1 MKTISLIQGSPEWLA
16 HRAQHFNASDAPAMM
31 GCSPHMTR
39 TELLTMKKTGI
50 TAEVDAATQR
60 RFDDGHRFE
69 ALARPLAEAIVGE
82 DLYPVTGTNGELSAS
97 FDGLTLMEDTAFEH
111 KTLNEGLRYT
121 PWDEGN
127 GYHLPLHYR
136 VQMEHQLAVSG
147 ANLVLFMASE
157 WKGDELV
164 EERHCWY
171 ASDKALR
178 AQIIAGWQQFA
189 VDLVSFTPEAPATPS
204 PTGKAPETLPAL
216 HIVLKGEVSASNLA
230 TFKDVALAA
239 IRSVNRDLQTD
250 QDFADSAKARKWCED
265 IESKVAAAKE
275 IGRAHV

>member
-1 MKTISLIQGSPEWLA
+1 MKTHDVQQGSAEWLA

-39 TELLTMKKTGI
+39 TELLRLKKTGI
-50 TAEVDAATQR
+50 TAEVDPATQR

-69 ALARPLAEAIVGE
+69 ALARPLAEKIVGE

-97 FDGLTLMEDTAFEH
+97 FDGLTLMEDVAFEH
-111 KTLNEGLRYT
+111 KTLNAELRECMEGQ
-121 PWDEGN
+121 DEGPR
-127 GYHLPLHYR
+127 LPLHYR
-136 VQMEHQLAVSG
+136 VQMEQQLIVSG
-147 ANLVLFMASE
+147 AGRVLFMASE

-189 VDLVSFTPEAPATPS
+189 VDLVSFTPKPLPHQPPPAKRPKPCPRCTS
-204 PTGKAPETLPAL
+204 C
-216 HIVLKGEVSASNLA
+216 S
-230 TFKDVALAA
+230 
-239 IRSVNRDLQTD
+239 
-250 QDFADSAKARKWCED
+250 KAR
-265 IESKVAAAKE
+265 
-275 IGRAHV
+275 